1 MKKIL
6 TLSFSFLFL
15 ISNCFSQESANPL
28 YHKGV
33 VVSARAEASQAG
45 LLMLKKGGN
54 AIDAAI
60 AVQFALA
67 VVYPNAGN
75 IGGGGF
81 LIYRSAAGAA
91 DALDFREK
99 APSLADR
106 DMYLD
111 KNGNAMQEKSL
122 YGNLASGVP
131 GTVDG
136 MVKAHEKYGK
146 LSWRQ
151 CIQPAIDL
159 AAHGFYITKKQAAD
173 LNHNHTALATYNPD
187 GTALV
192 KKTGLWVAGDKMVQK
207 ELARTL
213 ELIRDK
219 GRAGFYEGEV
229 ASKLVAA
236 MKGNAGIIS
245 ARDLQEYQSVWRTPV
260 TGTYKDVRIITMPP
274 PSSGGIALVQ
284 LFQSISPFP
293 VSRWGYNSDSASR
306 LIIEAERRVYAD
318 RAVYLGDPD
327 FFKVPVK
334 QLTDPAYQKTRMASL
349 NWDHASSSTE
359 ISAGKIAPKESDQ
372 TTHYSIID
380 KEGNGVSVTTTLNGA
395 YGSYVVVKGGGYLM
409 NNEMD
414 DFSVKPGSMNA
425 YGLVGGEANSIAPGK
440 RMLSSMTPTILE
452 KNGKLFMVVGTPGG
466 ATIITSV
473 FQAILNVIE
482 FNMTMQQA
490 VEAKRF
496 HSQWLPDVVYSEK
509 EAFTPAVLQKL
520 KDKGYKLAPNVTIG
534 RVDGI
539 LATENGYRAGADPRG
554 DDTACGW

>member
-1 MKKIL
+1 MKLIL
-6 TLSFSFLFL
+6 TLGFSFLFF
-15 ISNCFSQESANPL
+15 ISNSFSQESASHF

-33 VVSARAEASQAG
+33 VVSARAEASEAG
-45 LLMLKKGGN
+45 LSMLKKGGN

-81 LIYRSAAGAA
+81 LVYRSADGAT

-99 APSLADR
+99 APSQATR

-111 KNGNAMQEKSL
+111 KSGNAMQEKSL

-136 MVKAHEKYGK
+136 MVKAHERYGK
-146 LSWRQ
+146 LSWKQ
-151 CIQPAIDL
+151 CIQPAVDL
-159 AAHGFYITKKQAAD
+159 AIHGFILTKKQAAD

-192 KKTGLWVAGDKMVQK
+192 KKSGIWAAGDRIVQK
-207 ELARTL
+207 ELAHTL
-213 ELIRDK
+213 ELIREK

-229 ASKLVAA
+229 ASTLVEA

-245 ARDLQEYQSVWRTPV
+245 AADLKAYQSVWRTPV
-260 TGTYKDVRIITMPP
+260 TGTYKDFTIITMPP

-284 LFQSISPFP
+284 LLESVAPFP
-293 VSRWGYNSDSASR
+293 LSRWGHNSDSASR

-334 QLTDPAYQKTRMASL
+334 QLIDPAYQKLRMAGM
-349 NWDHASSSTE
+349 NWNHAGSSIE
-359 ISAGKIAPKESDQ
+359 IAAGKIAAKESDQ
-372 TTHYSIID
+372 TTHYSIVD

-425 YGLVGGEANSIAPGK
+425 YGLVGGEANAIAPGK
-440 RMLSSMTPTILE
+440 RMLSSMTPTIIE
-452 KNGKLFMVVGTPGG
+452 KSGKLYMVVGTPGG

-473 FQAILNVIE
+473 FQAILNVME
-482 FNMTMQQA
+482 FKMTMQQA
-490 VEAKRF
+490 VEARRF

-509 EAFTPAVLQKL
+509 DAFAPSVLQEMKE
-520 KDKGYKLAPNVTIG
+520 KGYKFAPNVNIG
-534 RVDGI
+534 RVDAI
-539 LATENGYRAGADPRG
+539 LKTEQGYQAGADPRG